1 MNGGGVNESEN
12 ELWVEAEGE
21 HKRDDRGE
29 SKAFAGSEVGEGGP
43 AAVERAGEDLLDDS
57 EDDDGGD
64 HEAYYGDGCGPGD
77 EGEGAFEDEEL
88 ADEAVEAGEP
98 EGGEKRDAHEA
109 GKDGGDFAE
118 AAEVVEGACAV
129 AALLNQGDEPEDGGG
144 GEAVVEHLEDDAV
157 HGGEFLRG
165 ERRVSAGELRD
176 GEDGEQAV
184 AEVVD
189 RGIGEDAL
197 EVFLREGGVG
207 GEDDRRDGQPEQ
219 GRQYG
224 PHLREKD
231 GEQDAEEAVESH
243 LRHRSGQQDGGA
255 GGGFGVGG
263 GEPGVERN
271 ERYFDGESQE
281 RSEEDEECEVVREEV
296 VVGEVRCHCRHQRI
310 GLRELGEFDEVEV
323 MGREED
329 G

>member
-129 AALLNQGDEPEDGGG
+129 AALLNQGDEPEDGG
-144 GEAVVEHLEDDAV
+144 
-157 HGGEFLRG
+157 
-165 ERRVSAGELRD
+165 
-176 GEDGEQAV
+176 
-184 AEVVD
+184 
-189 RGIGEDAL
+189 
-197 EVFLREGGVG
+197 VG